1 MPEARP
7 VMARPEAAAVPVPPP
22 RVMKGKPPK
31 ETPVVVPKSKVER
44 TAGT

>member
-7 VMARPEAAAVPVPPP
+7 VMARPEAAVPVVVPP
-22 RVMKGKPPK
+22 RVRKGKPPK
-31 ETPVVVPKSKVER
+31 ESPEVVPKSKVER